1 MISSFLRWFLPFYFM
16 AFLFVALILRTLLV
30 ARQIGK
36 SPLIFPRTD
45 TVYGLTGFYFKAAL
59 AVLFALMIG
68 LGIVP
73 QWYDFMFPLHQLEHS
88 SMQQVG
94 IGIMLLAFVLVS
106 VAQAQMRDSWRIGI
120 DTRTKTNLV
129 TRGLFQYSRNP
140 IYLGILLCLL
150 GLIFVL
156 PCAFTLFLFILVYVL
171 LQIQIRLEE
180 EHMYNL
186 HNETFRAYQKQV
198 RRWI

>member
-1 MISSFLRWFLPFYFM
+1 MISAFLRCFLPLYFI
-16 AFLFVALILRTLLV
+16 AFLFVAVILRTLLV

-36 SPLIFPRTD
+36 IPLIFPRTD
-45 TVYGLTGFYFKAAL
+45 TVYGLTGFYFKATL
-59 AVLFALMIG
+59 AILFALMIVI
-68 LGIVP
+68 GIAP
-73 QWYDFMFPLHQLEHS
+73 QWYAFMFPLHQLEQITV
-88 SMQQVG
+88 QQTG

-129 TRGLFQYSRNP
+129 THGLFRYSRNP

-156 PCAFTLFLFILVYVL
+156 PCAVTLFLFILVYVI
-171 LQIQIRLEE
+171 LQIQVRLEE
-180 EHMYNL
+180 EHMYKL
-186 HNETFRAYQKQV
+186 HNENFRSYQKQV
-198 RRWI
+198 RRWL

>member
-1 MISSFLRWFLPFYFM
+1 MISPFLRWFLPFYFM
-16 AFLFVALILRTLLV
+16 AFLFVALFLRTMLV

-45 TVYGLTGFYFKAAL
+45 TVYGLTGFYFKTAL
-59 AVLFALMIG
+59 AILFALMIV
-68 LGIVP
+68 LGFVP
-73 QWYDFMFPLHQLEHS
+73 QWYDYLFPLHKLEQAS
-88 SMQQVG
+88 IQQVG
-94 IGIMLLAFVLVS
+94 VGMMLLAFVLVG

-129 TRGLFQYSRNP
+129 TRGLFRYSRNP

-156 PCAFTLFLFILVYVL
+156 PCAFTIFLFILVYVL

-180 EHMYNL
+180 EHMYHL